1 MTNGWREIPDGH
13 KRPQLWSRH
22 MVNLPLASVEI
33 FLPFLSGSQ
42 QDTGVFV
49 YSTIKGARY
58 LIVSSFIIIFQFKG
72 NELN

>member
-22 MVNLPLASVEI
+22 MVNLPIASVEN
-33 FLPFLSGSQ
+33 FLPFLSESQ

-58 LIVSSFIIIFQFKG
+58 LIVSSFIITFQFKV